1 MKKNMKFWPLFLAL
15 MMTALPLQGFA
26 ANSNY
31 VQLPDTAVV
40 AILESNEELSIDEIR
55 TKSTKVKTEVL
66 QASDPALRN
75 TSSVLVSEIYEYDQ
89 VLSRVQLADG
99 TEVTRRAK
107 TVIEEIQ
114 PRYNSETTKSK
125 NDGYY
130 THYITFYYNETTN
143 GYATYYTL
151 ESLKLSRSRTQNGG
165 DMVSGTLTAYS
176 LAESPK
182 TTVSTV
188 PMGTAGFYMNCPGH
202 PPVIV
207 TFGVISGTLDYVLN
221 INGVNYTRQWQTY
234 LLHNS

>member
-1 MKKNMKFWPLFLAL
+1 MKKIMKFWPLFLAL
-15 MMTALPLQGFA
+15 MMTTLPLQGFA

-107 TVIEEIQ
+107 TVIVY
-114 PRYNSETTKSK
+114 RLW
-125 NDGYY
+125 
-130 THYITFYYNETTN
+130 FF
-143 GYATYYTL
+143 
-151 ESLKLSRSRTQNGG
+151 RSPT
-165 DMVSGTLTAYS
+165 
-176 LAESPK
+176 
-182 TTVSTV
+182 
-188 PMGTAGFYMNCPGH
+188 
-202 PPVIV
+202 I
-207 TFGVISGTLDYVLN
+207 
-221 INGVNYTRQWQTY
+221 
-234 LLHNS
+234 